1 MELVVLGSSGTYPVP
16 GNPGSGYLVVAG
28 ETTIWMDAG
37 PGTFQAL
44 AAVTEPAALDAVILS
59 HLHPDHC
66 SDIFALM
73 HYVGYGPTRPPGP
86 IAVYAPVGS
95 EARLAAFVEAEPE
108 NGFFTRFRFHEVR
121 HGMSFTVGDV
131 GIEFADAAHSVPAV
145 FSAVSCDSRRLVY
158 TGDTGPSPGLAVFA
172 AGADVL
178 LCEASL
184 APDDA
189 PWFGH
194 MTPGQAGRAGAEAG
208 AGRLIL
214 THLRPTVDPEA
225 AIAEAAAAF
234 GREPVVAVAG
244 MQVEI

>member
-16 GNPGSGYLVVAG
+16 GNPASGYLVVEG

-44 AAVTEPAALDAVILS
+44 AAVTEPAALGAVILS

-73 HYVGYGPTRPPGP
+73 HYLAYGPTRPPGP
-86 IAVYAPVGS
+86 IDVFAPASS
-95 EARLAAFVEAEPE
+95 ESRLAAFVEAEPE
-108 NGFFTRFRFHEVR
+108 NGFYTAFRFHEAR
-121 HGMSFTVGDV
+121 HGTSATVGSV
-131 GIEFADAAHSVPAV
+131 LVEFADAAHSVPALY
-145 FSAVSCDSRRLVY
+145 SAVSCDSRRLVY
-158 TGDTGPSPGLAVFA
+158 TGDTGPSDGLAAFA
-172 AGADVL
+172 ADADVL

-184 APDDA
+184 TPQDP

-194 MTPGQAGRAGAEAG
+194 MTPLQAGQAAAAARAR
-208 AGRLIL
+208 RLIL
-214 THLRPTVDPEA
+214 THLRPSVDPDL

-234 GREPVVAVAG
+234 GREPMVAVAG
-244 MQVEI
+244 MQVAI